1 MTGPPARII
10 EYYGPAT
17 WAQDGSW
24 GYRTPIYMLNRIIR
38 LQAVVE
44 VITNQTALALELLA
58 RQQSQMRSAIYQNRL
73 ALDYLLASEGGVCGK
88 FNLTNC
94 CLKIDDNSKAVLKIS
109 DKIRKL
115 AHVPVQTWSPLGSWS
130 WLDKWLGGGWWRSA
144 MLMVGGLLLL
154 LLILP
159 CVIPCLRALIT
170 QIVVQVMQPGSPAD
184 PAKILL
190 QRGEDLGEWIPWK
203 EL

>member
-1 MTGPPARII
+1 
-10 EYYGPAT
+10 
-17 WAQDGSW
+17 
-24 GYRTPIYMLNRIIR
+24 MLNRIIR

-58 RQQSQMRSAIYQNRL
+58 KQQSQMRSAIYQNRL

-94 CLKIDDNSKAVLKIS
+94 CLKIDDSSKAVLKIS

-115 AHVPVQTWSPLGSWS
+115 AHVPVQTWTPLGKWS
-130 WLDKWLGGGWWRSA
+130 WLDGWLGGGWWRSA
-144 MLMVGGLLLL
+144 LLLVGGILLL

-170 QIVVQVMQPGSPAD
+170 RIVVQVMQPGNPAD

-190 QRGEDLGEWIPWK
+190 QQESELEGWTPWT
-203 EL
+203 EP